1 MEKNNSS
8 NSASSANSSN
18 SASSSNSSN
27 SSIRNT
33 TTTLE
38 ENYTYNIY
46 HEVNFDQDID
56 RSIPNFDQ
64 DTSIPFI
71 RRMTSKD
78 RL

>member
-1 MEKNNSS
+1 MEKNSSASSS
-8 NSASSANSSN
+8 NSSNSSN

-27 SSIRNT
+27 SSIRN

-56 RSIPNFDQ
+56 RSIPNLDQ